1 MKGILTI
8 LGGVGIGAAL
18 MFLLDPK
25 GGNRRRALIKDKAI
39 SLTTD
44 AQKAFDK
51 KSKDL
56 SNRAKG
62 LMHEAKSKLGTESR
76 NINEQ
81 TI

>member
-25 GGNRRRALIKDKAI
+25 GGSRRRALIKDKAV

-44 AQKAFDK
+44 AQKAIDK

-62 LMHEAKSKLGTESR
+62 LMHEAKSKFGTESR